1 MTEEP
6 VLIQAA
12 LASAVNATLGLLGL
26 LFKWPQE
33 VMSGLILASGAW
45 ITFAAIALGR
55 SKVVPTQKVDTVMD
69 LRGEPKITDAEY
81 KAA

>member
-1 MTEEP
+1 
-6 VLIQAA
+6 
-12 LASAVNATLGLLGL
+12 
-26 LFKWPQE
+26 
-33 VMSGLILASGAW
+33 MSGLILASGAW